1 MPTLYAMSRTRGKRN
16 KRSRRRRAKAKTR
29 VDKRQDKAIQ
39 TLLNAK
45 EKKYDMTYSN
55 VSTPGVPTSVDMTN
69 DTGTISTPPVFN
81 DLTNQIVQISPTIQ
95 QGLTDR
101 NRVGDQVKLSSM
113 NFEAVASYQLDDA
126 GKIKEG
132 DIAHCRV
139 LVMWD
144 EDATYQGA
152 PTTAG
157 VPTIQDNPLSWN
169 HILQIGKDSGV
180 QSPLYSLD
188 SLNNDLVIR
197 GKRISKIA
205 DFKFDLVAGTSRSVK
220 RFNFRK
226 FWKATHLNYLLGSDR
241 PIKRQLKLAFV
252 SNRSAQEC
260 PSMMYRIRYTFSD
273 S

>member
-1 MPTLYAMSRTRGKRN
+1 MTLYSNSMRYGKRH
-16 KRSRRRRAKAKTR
+16 KRSRRKRRAKAKSR

-39 TLLNAK
+39 TLMSSK

-69 DTGTISTPPVFN
+69 DTGAISTPPVFN

-101 NRVGDQVKLSSM
+101 NRVGDQVKLNSM
-113 NFEAVASYQLDDA
+113 NFEAVASFQLDDA
-126 GKIKEG
+126 GKIKDG

-152 PTTAG
+152 PSTAG
-157 VPTIQDNPLSWN
+157 VPTIVDNPLSWN

-180 QSPLYSLD
+180 QSPIYSLD

-226 FWKATHLNYLLGSDR
+226 FWKRTHLNYLQGSDR

-252 SNRSAQEC
+252 SNRPAQEC
-260 PSMMYRIRYTFSD
+260 PSMMYRIRYTYSD